1 MHIPKTQITTELMC
15 WENSREK
22 NQERERE
29 KKKPNPSINHL
40 FTVRNTLDR
49 EYWQDIFLSN
59 RFVVVVFA
67 LSTGLG
73 TIFIQT

>member
-29 KKKPNPSINHL
+29 KTPNPSINHL
-40 FTVRNTLDR
+40 FRVRNTLDR
-49 EYWQDIFLSN
+49 EYWQGIFLSN
-59 RFVVVVFA
+59 RFVVVFA

-73 TIFIQT
+73 TIFMQP